1 MILIIVDLY
10 ELKKQFT
17 IKVLAFYQDC
27 VKNLLD
33 SLAIRYVLGV
43 DEPAASLPAEDVRR
57 KPFRRFPYSL
67 LYVIEV
73 DRIRAVA
80 VAQ

>member
-10 ELKKQFT
+10 ELKNQFT

-33 SLAIRYVLGV
+33 SLAITITELASILGV
-43 DEPAASLPAEDVRR
+43 SR
-57 KPFRRFPYSL
+57 KTLSK
-67 LYVIEV
+67 
-73 DRIRAVA
+73 
-80 VAQ
+80 